1 MHKRQIC
8 TPSVLDALK
17 EEHTAV
23 RKRGREGASAAISNF
38 SCRIKFS
45 GGIGWDSL
53 VELVCPV
60 ISEKTATD
68 IINFFSQENSEKV
81 ALWSDFGCVLV
92 PQEP

>member
-1 MHKRQIC
+1 MSHQKFFVSPPRLRGVGRKNAAQ
-8 TPSVLDALK
+8 SNRGDLERVLK

-23 RKRGREGASAAISNF
+23 RKRGREGNF
-38 SCRIKFS
+38 SWIKKLS

-81 ALWSDFGCVLV
+81 AL
-92 PQEP
+92 